1 LSAVAGAKEV
11 YSSQMEFVCGG
22 DKPFMNTAA
31 LETEHARI
39 KDKSIEYFDGR
50 RKMGGADFSA
60 RYKEQLEKVCVDS
73 VLSLCFRINFIE
85 ILNL

>member
-1 LSAVAGAKEV
+1 MSAVAGAKEV

-60 RYKEQLEKVCVDS
+60 RYKEQLEKVCVH
-73 VLSLCFRINFIE
+73 VLSLLIQDKFY
-85 ILNL
+85 

>member
-1 LSAVAGAKEV
+1 
-11 YSSQMEFVCGG
+11 MEFVCGG

-60 RYKEQLEKVCVDS
+60 RYKEQLEKVCVH
-73 VLSLCFRINFIE
+73 VLSLLIQDKFY
-85 ILNL
+85 